1 MTPQAKQI
9 LLVDDEEKLIKSI
22 ANRLT
27 MMGFLPV
34 TATSGLE
41 AIQIALDTPIDLAI
55 VDLQMPDMNGL
66 ITITKLKEIRPSIKT
81 ILLTGHGNEKVRQAT
96 ESLNSLY
103 FQKDEMAEFWQ
114 FIKQLNSDG
123 KVVVIRPAASPQSGE
138 ASSGVAPASQ
148 IDIHSHSDFIKT
160 DDQKGSI
167 ARKTQRSGRS
177 AYPRIVGETAVM
189 QKLRNSIARMAAV
202 DCTVTLRGEAGTGK
216 ELAARA
222 IHAGSMRK
230 QQRFLAINC
239 ADFSRQELA
248 GQLMGY
254 TSGNLYEAIRTHSG
268 IFSAA
273 EVGTLLIDQ
282 IEEMPADM
290 QTQLLSILDAHD
302 SQKTE
307 NKMDIRVLVATAADL
322 ERRVHGKSFNSGL
335 YEHLKV
341 FELTLPPL
349 RERKDD
355 IPPLCQY
362 FFDKYRR
369 ELGKAVDS
377 VAPEVIETLVA
388 YDFPGNVQELEHII
402 ERAVISADGKI
413 IGQEHLP
420 LRFKKR
426 SESPKPLETNQFL
439 TIAELEKRYILEVLE
454 ACKGNK
460 SKTAEILGISRA
472 ALWRKLKHFKSETP
486 DQ

>member
-1 MTPQAKQI
+1 
-9 LLVDDEEKLIKSI
+9 
-22 ANRLT
+22 
-27 MMGFLPV
+27 
-34 TATSGLE
+34 
-41 AIQIALDTPIDLAI
+41 
-55 VDLQMPDMNGL
+55 
-66 ITITKLKEIRPSIKT
+66 
-81 ILLTGHGNEKVRQAT
+81 
-96 ESLNSLY
+96 
-103 FQKDEMAEFWQ
+103 
-114 FIKQLNSDG
+114 
-123 KVVVIRPAASPQSGE
+123 
-138 ASSGVAPASQ
+138 
-148 IDIHSHSDFIKT
+148 
-160 DDQKGSI
+160 
-167 ARKTQRSGRS
+167 
-177 AYPRIVGETAVM
+177 
-189 QKLRNSIARMAAV
+189 MAAV

-216 ELAARA
+216 KLAARA

-254 TSGNLYEAIRTHSG
+254 TSGNLYDAIRNRSG
-268 IFSAA
+268 IFSAT
-273 EVGTLLIDQ
+273 EIGTLLIDQ
-282 IEEMPADM
+282 IDEMPADM
-290 QTQLLSILDAHD
+290 QTQLLSILDASD
-302 SQKTE
+302 GQDTE
-307 NKMDIRVLVATAADL
+307 SKMNIRILVATATDL
-322 ERRVHGKSFNSGL
+322 EQRVGANSFDKGL

-377 VAPEVIETLVA
+377 VAPEVVETLVA

-413 IGQEHLP
+413 VGQEHLP
-420 LRFKKR
+420 LRFKGR
-426 SESPKPLETNQFL
+426 PESVNSLEIPKFL

-454 ACKGNK
+454 ACNGNK

-472 ALWRKLKHFKSETP
+472 ALWRKLKQFKAETP